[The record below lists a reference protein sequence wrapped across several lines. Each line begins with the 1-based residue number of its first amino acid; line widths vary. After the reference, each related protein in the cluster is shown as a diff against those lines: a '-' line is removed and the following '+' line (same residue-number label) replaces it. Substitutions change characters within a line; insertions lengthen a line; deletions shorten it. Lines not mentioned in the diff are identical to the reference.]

1 MLFYVLSLF
10 IVFCLN
16 RAMTD
21 RLLFEIYAT
30 PVTLFEFLGGVAVF
44 ALLLLGLLAL
54 AVLAALRGSG
64 GRRRA
69 ETEAQMA
76 ALARNHAE
84 MAGRMQTLAEIL
96 GGRQADFARAV
107 AEKLDSSSHRVNE
120 RLETSSRATLENL
133 GALNERLGLIDAAQ
147 ARLAGL
153 TQEVVGLKEILGNKQ
168 TRGAFGQGRMEA
180 IIRDALPAH
189 SYKFQH
195 TLSTGARPDCA
206 LRLPGDDKFLAVDAK
221 FPLEAFSALKEARDE
236 AVRKVA
242 QARVRADLGKHIKDI
257 AERYLLPGE
266 TQDVAILF
274 VPSESLF
281 AELHESFEDVI
292 QKAHR
297 ARVLIV
303 SPSLLM
309 MAIQVLQALVRDAL
323 VRDQAHVIQAETR
336 RLVEDV
342 FRLRQRVLKL
352 EGHFRQSQ
360 EDVSAI
366 LVSSE
371 KIARIGERI
380 EKIDFVQPPEGP
392 EILSAAQ

>member
-1 MLFYVLSLF
+1 
-10 IVFCLN
+10 
-16 RAMTD
+16 MTD
-21 RLLFEIYAT
+21 RLLFEIFAT
-30 PVTLFEFLGGVAVF
+30 PITAFELFGALGAF
-44 ALLLLGLLAL
+44 AALLLAL
-54 AVLAALRGSG
+54 AVLRG
-64 GRRRA
+64 GRRA
-69 ETEAQMA
+69 EMDAQMA

-96 GGRQADFARAV
+96 GGRQMDFARAV
-107 AEKLDSSSHRVNE
+107 AEKLDSSAHRVNE
-120 RLETSSRATLENL
+120 RLDTSSRATLANL
-133 GALNERLGLIDAAQ
+133 GALNERLAVIDAAQ
-147 ARLAGL
+147 ARLTGL
-153 TQEVVGLKEILGNKQ
+153 TQEVVGLKDILSNKQ
-168 TRGAFGQGRMEA
+168 ARGAFGQGRMEA
-180 IIRDALPAH
+180 IIRDALPANA
-189 SYKFQH
+189 YKFQH
-195 TLSTGARPDCA
+195 TLSTGARPDCV

-221 FPLEAFSALKEARDE
+221 FPLEAFSALKEAGDE
-236 AVRKVA
+236 AAKKAA
-242 QARVRADLGKHIKDI
+242 QARVRSDLGKHVKDI

-281 AELHESFEDVI
+281 ADLHESFEDVI
-292 QKAHR
+292 QKSHR

-342 FRLRQRVLKL
+342 SRLRQRVLKL

-371 KIARIGERI
+371 KIARCGERI
-380 EKIDFVQPPEGP
+380 EKIDFSQQPDRPEF
-392 EILSAAQ
+392 LSAAQ

>member
-1 MLFYVLSLF
+1 
-10 IVFCLN
+10 
-16 RAMTD
+16 MTD
-21 RLLFEIYAT
+21 RLLFELFAA
-30 PVTLFEFLGGVAVF
+30 PVTAYEVLGAVL
-44 ALLLLGLLAL
+44 ALVLLAL
-54 AVLAALRGSG
+54 ALFLRG
-64 GRRRA
+64 GRRSDVD
-69 ETEAQMA
+69 AQMA

-133 GALNERLGLIDAAQ
+133 GALNERLALIDSAQ

-153 TQEVVGLKEILGNKQ
+153 TQEVLGLKEILANKQ
-168 TRGAFGQGRMEA
+168 ARGAFGQGRMEA
-180 IIRDALPAH
+180 IIRDALPA
-189 SYKFQH
+189 SAYKFQH
-195 TLSTGARPDCA
+195 TLSTGARPDCV
-206 LRLPGDDKFLAVDAK
+206 LRLPGDDKYLAVDAK
-221 FPLEAFSALKEARDE
+221 FPLEAFSALKEAGDE
-236 AVRKVA
+236 AARKAA
-242 QARVRADLGKHIKDI
+242 QARVRADLGKHVKDVS
-257 AERYLLPGE
+257 ERYLLPGE

-281 AELHESFEDVI
+281 ADLHEYFEDVI

-336 RLVEDV
+336 KLVEDV
-342 FRLRQRVLKL
+342 YRLRQRVLKL
-352 EGHFRQSQ
+352 ETHFRQSQ
-360 EDVSAI
+360 EDVSSL

-371 KIARIGERI
+371 KIARCGERI
-380 EKIDFVQPPEGP
+380 EKIDFAQGEGP
-392 EILSAAQ
+392 EFLSAAQ

>member
-1 MLFYVLSLF
+1 MA
-10 IVFCLN
+10 N
-16 RAMTD
+16 H
-21 RLLFEIYAT
+21 LLFE
-30 PVTLFEFLGGVAVF
+30 
-44 ALLLLGLLAL
+44 LLAL
-54 AVLAALRGSG
+54 PDAVLGAGAAIFVLLLTVIFSLLGHRH
-64 GRRRA
+64 RA
-69 ETEAQMA
+69 DAAAQMA
-76 ALARNHAE
+76 ALSHSHAE

-120 RLETSSRATLENL
+120 RLEISARATLANL

-147 ARLAGL
+147 ARLTGL

-180 IIRDALPAH
+180 IIRDALPVSA
-189 SYKFQH
+189 YAFQH

-206 LRLPGDDKFLAVDAK
+206 LKLPGDDKILAVDAK
-221 FPLEAFSALKEARDE
+221 FPLEAFTALKDARDE
-236 AVRKVA
+236 AFRKTA

-257 AERYLLPGE
+257 SERYLLAGE

-274 VPSESLF
+274 VPSESIF
-281 AELHESFEDVI
+281 AELHEFFDDVI

-342 FRLRQRVLKL
+342 MRLRQRVLKL
-352 EGHFRQSQ
+352 DGHFRQTQ
-360 EDVSAI
+360 EDVAAI

-371 KIARIGERI
+371 KISRSGERI
-380 EKIDFVQPPEGP
+380 ERMDFAQTPEGP
-392 EILSAAQ
+392 DFLAAAQ

>member
-1 MLFYVLSLF
+1 M
-10 IVFCLN
+10 N
-16 RAMTD
+16 D
-21 RLLFEIYAT
+21 RHLFEVFAI
-30 PVTLFEFLGGVAVF
+30 PVTVHEFLSVAAVL
-44 ALLLLGLLAL
+44 ALLVLAF
-54 AVLAALRGSG
+54 AALRGSG

-69 ETEAQMA
+69 ETDAQMA

-84 MAGRMQTLAEIL
+84 LAGRMQTLAEIL

-107 AEKLDSSSHRVNE
+107 AEKLDSSAHRVNE

-153 TQEVVGLKEILGNKQ
+153 TQEVIGLKEILANKQ
-168 TRGAFGQGRMEA
+168 ARGAFGQGRMEA
-180 IIRDALPAH
+180 IIRDALPA
-189 SYKFQH
+189 SAFKFQH
-195 TLSTGARPDCA
+195 TLSTGARPDCV

-221 FPLEAFSALKEARDE
+221 FPLEAFSALKEAGDE
-236 AVRKVA
+236 AAKKLA
-242 QARVRADLGKHIKDI
+242 QARVRADLGKHVKDI

-342 FRLRQRVLKL
+342 LRLRQRVLKL

-371 KIARIGERI
+371 KIARCGERI
-380 EKIDFVQPPEGP
+380 EKIDFAQPPEGS
-392 EILSAAQ
+392 EIMSAAQ